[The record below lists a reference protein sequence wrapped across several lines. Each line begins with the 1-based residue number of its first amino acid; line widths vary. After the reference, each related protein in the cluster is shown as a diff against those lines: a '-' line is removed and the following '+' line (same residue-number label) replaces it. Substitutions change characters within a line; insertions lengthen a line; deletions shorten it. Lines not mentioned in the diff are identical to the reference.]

1 MPAEVQPLTTQS
13 RVALS
18 EYTSCNCHTGQRAGS
33 PGSVRR
39 TRAGSV
45 GMVRIFLV
53 TESLSSRRPMA
64 LP

>member
-1 MPAEVQPLTTQS
+1 VSSL
-13 RVALS
+13 
-18 EYTSCNCHTGQRAGS
+18 EYTWCSCHTGQRSGS

-53 TESLSSRRPMA
+53 TDAGSSRIASA